1 MQLSMLKGKI
11 HRATVTQ
18 AQRDYVGSITIDQSL
33 MDAAGILEYERVQV
47 ADVDNGNRLETYVI
61 AGEPG
66 SAMICLNGAAA
77 ASVSV
82 GDTIIIM
89 CYCQLDAAEAAAHRP
104 RVVFVDGDNA
114 ISRVTSYECH
124 GRLRDMA

>member
-1 MQLSMLKGKI
+1 MRVLNFDVEVVECPIVQLSMLKGKI

-18 AQRDYVGSITIDQSL
+18 AQRDYVGSISIDQSL

-66 SAMICLNGAAA
+66 SGMICLNGAAA

-89 CYCQLDAAEAAAHRP
+89 CYCQLDTAEAAARYGAQ
-104 RVVFVDGDNA
+104 R
-114 ISRVTSYECH
+114 S
-124 GRLRDMA
+124 